1 MRKPRVK
8 IWRGNDEKLA
18 SLPAEIKKALQF
30 GAVCVLKDL
39 CPRHFVDLM
48 TRSSFEIGRI
58 FKRGLRDVL
67 YERRKQ
73 KRKKA

>member
-1 MRKPRVK
+1 MLHELTPR
-8 IWRGNDEKLA
+8 DY
-18 SLPAEIKKALQF
+18 
-30 GAVCVLKDL
+30 
-39 CPRHFVDLM
+39 VDLM